1 MANNQSFKFSP
12 ILERY
17 SRMQQP
23 QPQPQQNSA
32 YQYRPTGLI
41 DGPGDELSDS
51 ITARIGKDEY
61 VLPGDTVRAIGVDT
75 LDQIKDA
82 THTSVD
88 LQMQGVPAGGP
99 VGMQQFANGGEIAA
113 ASSYIIDPYQQGRSI
128 GEYWSR
134 NNAEFE
140 AQNPSIIDRVARTV
154 APNTGFGSA
163 VGNMY
168 DAVGNGN
175 TIDAIL
181 AAVEAAPL
189 FAAKYI
195 PKTDGMVKAVP
206 DILKTT
212 KRVGRDVSG
221 NVGID
226 YLPNFANGG
235 SPSVG
240 DYITAYT
247 RQVMGS
253 NVTPEALALA
263 RQQKLFQLQAQQQA
277 LQAPTATPVPNQG
290 VGGYVGNNALEQRM
304 RASGAYADGGGVS
317 PSFGDYATAL
327 TRQAFG
333 SKSTA
338 EDIARARMAAELL
351 RQQQQRVT
359 PTPVPVSNLT
369 QYGRGDATARRM
381 RELDAVGYAD
391 GGSIDD
397 EDSITALRRRAE
409 SGIGATVDF
418 SKPTANTSNYD
429 AERISALVANA
440 TAQAERNRQQNLQY
454 LANQYTGYVEQGNA
468 IAEEARLAQ
477 EAADRDT
484 LNQQPTT
491 SAGLDNTSA
500 VTGKAAGNIVRG
512 YVIGSNAKAK
522 ALEKNPP
529 VPKEVKAQ
537 VSAIDEQ
544 IRNVQNEATKT
555 SAKGPNAA
563 AQAERVAKISSLEAD
578 RLNLLAKAEST
589 VASANSGGRAAKLL
603 ASATSAGS
611 KALKIAGRASVLA
624 GPAIGAMEAKELSD
638 VGLNLDDPIMLNIAA
653 RETAAVVGGETAA
666 LATGGVTAATGVGA
680 VAAPIAGAIGGIA
693 GGYGARKAW
702 DSTQGK
708 GILTPEEIHDKPD
721 LLVNYMAGK
730 GYSLDKLA
738 ANPKFAPAVLNYLNN
753 NRLAS
758 EQKDIKVRQAAQTA
772 VNAQANPQTA
782 RQVSSAVDKATGNA
796 AASIAKVAS
805 DPGAALS
812 VAMNTAPTTLQ
823 AIAATKTQ
831 TEGELIRARGSIYSQ
846 IFNIPESEQKLS
858 AAEFAAKSPELG
870 VSRELYTEASRIIQS
885 KVPGASPAV
894 VNEILKNA
902 INTRGVWDY
911 LKQSTFW
918 ANSQSGGGKD
928 AALSKLAFDLDSSQM
943 LTKLVTDS
951 PVALSDGYR
960 KQQLL
965 EQKLAGLTQA
975 ENSIKELY
983 QKGTV
988 FGDPNYW
995 RNFSGPDGEYNY
1007 NRQMWEIA
1015 NNMQQQIL
1023 YAQSV
1028 NKAK

>member
-61 VLPGDTVRAIGVDT
+61 VLPGDTVRAMGVDT

-82 THTSVD
+82 THTPVD

-99 VGMQQFANGGEIAA
+99 VGMQQ
-113 ASSYIIDPYQQGRSI
+113 
-128 GEYWSR
+128 
-134 NNAEFE
+134 
-140 AQNPSIIDRVARTV
+140 
-154 APNTGFGSA
+154 
-163 VGNMY
+163 
-168 DAVGNGN
+168 
-175 TIDAIL
+175 
-181 AAVEAAPL
+181 
-189 FAAKYI
+189 
-195 PKTDGMVKAVP
+195 
-206 DILKTT
+206 
-212 KRVGRDVSG
+212 
-221 NVGID
+221 
-226 YLPNFANGG
+226 FANGG

-263 RQQKLFQLQAQQQA
+263 RQQKLLQLQAQQQA
-277 LQAPTATPVPNQG
+277 LQAPTAIPVPNQG
-290 VGGYVGNNALEQRM
+290 VGGYVGNNALERRM

-418 SKPTANTSNYD
+418 SKPTVNTSNYD

-454 LANQYTGYVEQGNA
+454 LANQNTGYVEQGNA

-555 SAKGPNAA
+555 AAKGPNAA
-563 AQAERVAKISSLEAD
+563 AQAERVAKISGLEAE
-578 RLNLLAKAEST
+578 RVKLLAQAEST

-603 ASATSAGS
+603 ASATGAGS

-753 NRLAS
+753 NKLAS

-831 TEGELIRARGSIYSQ
+831 TEGELIKARGSIYSQ

-858 AAEFAAKSPELG
+858 AAEFAAKSSELG

-902 INTRGVWDY
+902 INTRGLWDY

-1015 NNMQQQIL
+1015 NNIQQQIL
-1023 YAQSV
+1023 YVQSV

>member
-61 VLPGDTVRAIGVDT
+61 VLPGDTVRAMGVDT

-82 THTSVD
+82 THTPVD

-99 VGMQQFANGGEIAA
+99 VGMQQFAN
-113 ASSYIIDPYQQGRSI
+113 
-128 GEYWSR
+128 
-134 NNAEFE
+134 
-140 AQNPSIIDRVARTV
+140 V
-154 APNTGFGSA
+154 
-163 VGNMY
+163 
-168 DAVGNGN
+168 
-175 TIDAIL
+175 
-181 AAVEAAPL
+181 
-189 FAAKYI
+189 
-195 PKTDGMVKAVP
+195 
-206 DILKTT
+206 
-212 KRVGRDVSG
+212 
-221 NVGID
+221 
-226 YLPNFANGG
+226 G

-263 RQQKLFQLQAQQQA
+263 RQQKLLQLQAQQQA
-277 LQAPTATPVPNQG
+277 LQAPTAIPVPNQG
-290 VGGYVGNNALEQRM
+290 VGGYVGNNALERRM

-418 SKPTANTSNYD
+418 SKPTVNTSNYD

-454 LANQYTGYVEQGNA
+454 LANQNTGYVEQGNA

-544 IRNVQNEATKT
+544 IRNVQNEVTKT
-555 SAKGPNAA
+555 AAKGPNAA
-563 AQAERVAKISSLEAD
+563 AQAERVAKISGLEAE
-578 RLNLLAKAEST
+578 RVKLLAQAEST

-603 ASATSAGS
+603 ASATGAGS

-753 NRLAS
+753 NKLAS

-831 TEGELIRARGSIYSQ
+831 TEGELIKARGSIYSQ

-1015 NNMQQQIL
+1015 NNIQQQIL
-1023 YAQSV
+1023 YVQSV

>member
-23 QPQPQQNSA
+23 QPQPQQNGA

-61 VLPGDTVRAIGVDT
+61 VLPGDTVRAMGVDT

-82 THTSVD
+82 THTPVD

-99 VGMQQFANGGEIAA
+99 VGMQQ
-113 ASSYIIDPYQQGRSI
+113 
-128 GEYWSR
+128 
-134 NNAEFE
+134 
-140 AQNPSIIDRVARTV
+140 
-154 APNTGFGSA
+154 
-163 VGNMY
+163 
-168 DAVGNGN
+168 
-175 TIDAIL
+175 
-181 AAVEAAPL
+181 
-189 FAAKYI
+189 
-195 PKTDGMVKAVP
+195 
-206 DILKTT
+206 
-212 KRVGRDVSG
+212 
-221 NVGID
+221 
-226 YLPNFANGG
+226 FANGG

-263 RQQKLFQLQAQQQA
+263 RQQKLLQLQAQQQA
-277 LQAPTATPVPNQG
+277 LQAPTAIPVPNQG
-290 VGGYVGNNALEQRM
+290 VGGYVGNNALERRM

-440 TAQAERNRQQNLQY
+440 TAQAGRNRQQNLQY
-454 LANQYTGYVEQGNA
+454 LANQNTGYVEQGNA

-544 IRNVQNEATKT
+544 IKNVQNEATKT
-555 SAKGPNAA
+555 AAKGPNAA
-563 AQAERVAKISSLEAD
+563 AQAERVAKISGLEAE
-578 RLNLLAKAEST
+578 RVKLLAQAEST

-603 ASATSAGS
+603 ASATGAGS

-653 RETAAVVGGETAA
+653 RETAALAGGETAA

-831 TEGELIRARGSIYSQ
+831 TEGELIKARGSIYSQ
-846 IFNIPESEQKLS
+846 IFNIPDSEQKLS

-1015 NNMQQQIL
+1015 NNIQQQIL

>member
-23 QPQPQQNSA
+23 QPQPQQNGA
-32 YQYRPTGLI
+32 YQHRPTGLI

-75 LDQIKDA
+75 LDQIKYA
-82 THTSVD
+82 THTPVD

-99 VGMQQFANGGEIAA
+99 VGMQQ
-113 ASSYIIDPYQQGRSI
+113 
-128 GEYWSR
+128 
-134 NNAEFE
+134 
-140 AQNPSIIDRVARTV
+140 
-154 APNTGFGSA
+154 
-163 VGNMY
+163 
-168 DAVGNGN
+168 
-175 TIDAIL
+175 
-181 AAVEAAPL
+181 
-189 FAAKYI
+189 
-195 PKTDGMVKAVP
+195 
-206 DILKTT
+206 
-212 KRVGRDVSG
+212 
-221 NVGID
+221 
-226 YLPNFANGG
+226 FANGG

-263 RQQKLFQLQAQQQA
+263 RQQKLLQLQAQQQA
-277 LQAPTATPVPNQG
+277 LQAPTAIPVPNQG
-290 VGGYVGNNALEQRM
+290 VGGYVGNNALERRM

-418 SKPTANTSNYD
+418 SKPTVNTSNYD

-454 LANQYTGYVEQGNA
+454 LANQNTGYVEQGNA

-529 VPKEVKAQ
+529 VPKEAKAQ

-555 SAKGPNAA
+555 AAKGPNAA
-563 AQAERVAKISSLEAD
+563 AQAERVAKISGLEAE
-578 RLNLLAKAEST
+578 RVKLLAQAEST

-603 ASATSAGS
+603 ASATGAGS

-753 NRLAS
+753 NKLAS

-831 TEGELIRARGSIYSQ
+831 TEGELIKARGSIYSQ

-1015 NNMQQQIL
+1015 NNIQQQIL

>member
-23 QPQPQQNSA
+23 QPQQNGA
-32 YQYRPTGLI
+32 YQHRPAGLI

-61 VLPGDTVRAIGVDT
+61 VLPGDTVRAIGVEN
-75 LDQIKDA
+75 LDRIKDM
-82 THTSVD
+82 THTPVD

-99 VGMQQFANGGEIAA
+99 VGMQQ
-113 ASSYIIDPYQQGRSI
+113 
-128 GEYWSR
+128 
-134 NNAEFE
+134 
-140 AQNPSIIDRVARTV
+140 
-154 APNTGFGSA
+154 
-163 VGNMY
+163 
-168 DAVGNGN
+168 
-175 TIDAIL
+175 
-181 AAVEAAPL
+181 
-189 FAAKYI
+189 
-195 PKTDGMVKAVP
+195 
-206 DILKTT
+206 
-212 KRVGRDVSG
+212 
-221 NVGID
+221 
-226 YLPNFANGG
+226 FANGG

-263 RQQKLFQLQAQQQA
+263 RQQKLLQLQAQRQA
-277 LQAPTATPVPNQG
+277 LQAPITTPIPNQG

-338 EDIARARMAAELL
+338 EYIARARMAAELL
-351 RQQQQRVT
+351 RQQQQQRVT

-369 QYGRGDATARRM
+369 QYSRGDVTARRM

-440 TAQAERNRQQNLQY
+440 TAQAERNRQQNLHH
-454 LANQYTGYVEQGNA
+454 LANQNTGYVEQGNA
-468 IAEEARLAQ
+468 IAEKARLAQ
-477 EAADRDT
+477 EATDRDT

-491 SAGLDNTSA
+491 SAGLDNTNA
-500 VTGKAAGNIVRG
+500 VAGKAAGNIVSG
-512 YVIGSNAKAK
+512 YVVGSNAKAK

-555 SAKGPNAA
+555 STKGPNAA

-589 VASANSGGRAAKLL
+589 VASANSGGKAAKLL
-603 ASATSAGS
+603 ASAAGAGS

-753 NRLAS
+753 TKLAS
-758 EQKDIKVRQAAQTA
+758 DQKDIKVRQAAQTA

-831 TEGELIRARGSIYSQ
+831 TEGELIKARGSIYSQ

-975 ENSIKELY
+975 QNSIKELY

-988 FGDPNYW
+988 FGDPNHW

-1015 NNMQQQIL
+1015 NNIQQQTL